1 MQKLNKRIT
10 IQEYTEYKTDEGMYI
25 KEWKDKATVWA
36 SIKNLHG
43 GEFFQAQA
51 VNSKAT
57 CKMRIRYIKGLDT
70 NMRIKY
76 NEKSY
81 NIVYLD
87 DINERHEYIE
97 VLCEVIE

>member
-1 MQKLNKRIT
+1 MQQLNKRIT
-10 IQEYTEYKTDEGMYI
+10 IQEYTEYKNPEGIYI

-57 CKMRIRYIKGLDT
+57 CKMRIRYIMELDT
-70 NMRIKY
+70 SMRIKY
-76 NEKSY
+76 NEKLY

-97 VLCEVIE
+97 VLCEIRQ